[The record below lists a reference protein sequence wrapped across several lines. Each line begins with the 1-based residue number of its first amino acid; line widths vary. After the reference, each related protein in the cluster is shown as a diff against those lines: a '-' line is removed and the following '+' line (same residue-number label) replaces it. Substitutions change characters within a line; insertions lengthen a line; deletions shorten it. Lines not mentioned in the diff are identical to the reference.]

1 MAPFSDGSPQAAQWP
16 IPPGHFFD
24 YEVET
29 QLGDSGTY
37 FFHSHSGMQAMSACG
52 ALIVDDC
59 EYPPYDYDE
68 DIILQFSDYS
78 PRTDGG
84 GNTGGR
90 SRNTDAILLNGKGL
104 RDGDT
109 ADGSDSCSLAVIEV
123 APETTYR
130 LRFVGAT
137 GLSHLVIGIEEH
149 TDLTVIQ
156 VDGGQYT
163 QPHPVEY
170 IQLGSGQR
178 FDVLMTTK
186 SQAEID
192 DAGKDTFYIQYET
205 LDRQNVL
212 RGYAAIRYTTTSDSG
227 DSSAKRKRQQPRQQG
242 GQPSQAQGQ
251 QARQGPQGPQG
262 QQGQQGQQAQQGQ
275 QQSRPQER
283 QGYGGLSDDSDS
295 SSDDSDSDILQW
307 PSEKPIDL
315 PDDDHEWLE
324 YSLEPLWPEPTPC
337 PELDEVTRR
346 VIIDAQLLISGNA
359 DDTVWRLAGLSW
371 GEDDMAV
378 PLLVDIYQ
386 RGQDAIP
393 DYDTAMDNYGWD
405 PTTKSFPVRIG
416 EVLEVVIQNTG
427 AINADGSDQG
437 SGRVDAH
444 PFHIH
449 GQHVWDI
456 GSGDGAYDAEANEK
470 KIKDKGYTPVR
481 RDTSMLYKYQN
492 SVDAGTYAG
501 WRAWRIRVDYAG
513 VWMLHCHTLAHM
525 VRGRLRPCRFTFS
538 LYQRDANTSQACNLC
553 GSTAMQT
560 TSCRYLSHKA
570 KGIST
575 TEAMSTATTRT
586 IPSSTR
592 TMTAHRSA
600 LA

>member
-37 FFHSHSGMQAMSACG
+37 FFHSHSGMQAISACG

-59 EYPPYDYDE
+59 DYPPYDYDE
-68 DIILQFSDYS
+68 EIVLQFSDYS
-78 PRTDGG
+78 PRNDGN
-84 GNTGGR
+84 GNSGGR
-90 SRNTDAILLNGKGL
+90 TRNSDAILLNGRGI

-109 ADGSDSCSLAVIEV
+109 ADGSDSCSLAVIDV
-123 APETTYR
+123 KPDTTYR
-130 LRFVGAT
+130 LRFIGAT
-137 GLSHLVIGIEEH
+137 GLSHLVIGIEDH
-149 TDLTVIQ
+149 TELTVIS

-186 SQAEID
+186 SAEDIEAD
-192 DAGKDTFYIQYET
+192 GKDTYYIQFET
-205 LDRQNVL
+205 LDRSTVL
-212 RGYAAIRYTTTSDSG
+212 RGYAAIKYETS
-227 DSSAKRKRQQPRQQG
+227 SSAKVRRQPQGPGQALGQVQGQGRGQGQGLQG
-242 GQPSQAQGQ
+242 GQGQ
-251 QARQGPQGPQG
+251 QL
-262 QQGQQGQQAQQGQ
+262 
-275 QQSRPQER
+275 SRPQER
-283 QGYGGLSDDSDS
+283 QGKGAASDDDSDV
-295 SSDDSDSDILQW
+295 LQW
-307 PSEKPIDL
+307 PSDPPIDL
-315 PDDDHEWLE
+315 PDDNHDWLE
-324 YSLEPLWPEPTPC
+324 YSLEPLWPEPIPC
-337 PELDEVTRR
+337 PTLDEVTRR
-346 VIIDAQLLISGNA
+346 VVIDAQLLISGNS

-405 PTTKSFPVRIG
+405 PTTKSFPVRLG

-427 AINADGSDQG
+427 AVNADGNSQG

-456 GSGDGAYDAEANEK
+456 GCGDGSYDAEANEQ
-470 KIKDKGYTPVR
+470 KIKDMGYTPVR
-481 RDTSMLYKYQN
+481 RDTSMLYKYQD
-492 SVDAGTYAG
+492 SVDAGADAG

-525 VRGRLRPCRFTFS
+525 VRGKLLP
-538 LYQRDANTSQACNLC
+538 
-553 GSTAMQT
+553 
-560 TSCRYLSHKA
+560 
-570 KGIST
+570 
-575 TEAMSTATTRT
+575 
-586 IPSSTR
+586 IPS
-592 TMTAHRSA
+592 
-600 LA
+600 